1 MTGSRSLAILYF
13 AAMGLIGATAACTAA
28 TPSTPSTDLEF
39 VTHASFFSG
48 EMGINPVV
56 DPHVF
61 VADSGQPA
69 AIGPQNIEHVAG
81 FRPARLTDPEGSPIY
96 NAQGVLLEGFT
107 LGNWLAAGG
116 TVRITPGDG
125 RATIAVSLRGLRPGG
140 VYSLFENHFNEK
152 PVGFTPL
159 DGSGTSN
166 SFTASPEGT
175 ATITVTVPHVPTHD
189 NAVLVVY
196 HSDGQ
201 THGTKRGTIGVNA
214 HHQVIV
220 RIPAA

>member
-1 MTGSRSLAILYF
+1 MTGSRLLAILHF
-13 AAMGLIGATAACTAA
+13 AAMGLIGATAACTTA
-28 TPSTPSTDLEF
+28 TPFTDLEF

-48 EMGINPVV
+48 EMGINPAV
-56 DPHVF
+56 DPHAF

-81 FRPARLTDPEGSPIY
+81 FRPALLTDPEGSPIY

-107 LGNWLAAGG
+107 LGSWLAAGG

-125 RATIAVSLRGLRPGG
+125 KATIVVSLRGLRPGG
-140 VYSLFENHFNEK
+140 VYSLFENHFDEK

-166 SFTASPEGT
+166 SFTASSEGT
-175 ATITVTVPHVPTHD
+175 ATVTVTAPHVPTHD

-196 HSDGQ
+196 HSDRQ
-201 THGTKRGTIGVNA
+201 THGTERGSIGVNA
-214 HHQVIV
+214 HNQVITK
-220 RIPAA
+220 IPGGAG